1 MFLVSTVLTDGHV
14 PCIGNPRTM
23 QDKKFKFF
31 TEPYAHQREAFDK
44 SSEQTNYA
52 LLMDMGTGKTKVTI
66 DTIGL
71 LFEEKKIDIAVVVAP
86 KGVIA
91 NWVAEIETH
100 LPPRI
105 EREVLLWNPNL
116 TDKVKKSL
124 RALYTKTGKLK
135 FLLMNVEAFSTEKGT
150 DVAKAFIKMFK
161 AIMVVDESTT
171 IKNRG
176 AQRTI
181 ALCAVGRGARY
192 RRILTGSPVTKSP
205 LDLFSQMGFLDPD
218 ILGFKNFYAFQSRYA
233 LLDKKH
239 MGARIFNQVTGYQR
253 LDELTDKLSKSSFRV
268 RKEDCLDL
276 PDKVY
281 EKREVALT
289 KEQAKAYRQMKQLAL
304 AQLDNGEL
312 ATTHSVLT
320 QIMRLQQICCGHLT
334 DDDGKIH
341 DLSSNRIESLLDL
354 CEEVQGKAII
364 WATWTADIRSIAEA
378 LRSRYS
384 VQAASTLHG
393 ETPDSERQHIVE
405 TFQDRQSEL
414 RFLVGHPKTGGYGLT
429 LTAANTVIYYSNSYD
444 LELRLQSE
452 DRAHRIGQ
460 NNKVTYIDLMSPKTI
475 DEKIVKSLRDKINIA
490 NQILGESAR
499 EWLV

>member
-1 MFLVSTVLTDGHV
+1 
-14 PCIGNPRTM
+14 
-23 QDKKFKFF
+23 
-31 TEPYAHQREAFDK
+31 
-44 SSEQTNYA
+44 
-52 LLMDMGTGKTKVTI
+52 
-66 DTIGL
+66 
-71 LFEEKKIDIAVVVAP
+71 
-86 KGVIA
+86 
-91 NWVAEIETH
+91 
-100 LPPRI
+100 
-105 EREVLLWNPNL
+105 
-116 TDKVKKSL
+116 
-124 RALYTKTGKLK
+124 
-135 FLLMNVEAFSTEKGT
+135 
-150 DVAKAFIKMFK
+150 
-161 AIMVVDESTT
+161 
-171 IKNRG
+171 
-176 AQRTI
+176 
-181 ALCAVGRGARY
+181 VGRGARY

-239 MGARIFNQVTGYQR
+239 MGARIFNQVIGYQR
-253 LDELTDKLSKSSFRV
+253 LDELTEKLSKSSFRV

-289 KEQAKAYRQMKQLAL
+289 KEQEKAYKQMKQLAL
-304 AQLDNGEL
+304 AQLSNGEL
-312 ATTHSVLT
+312 STTHSVLT

-334 DDDGKIH
+334 DDEGKVH
-341 DLSSNRIESLLDL
+341 DLSSNRIKSLLDL
-354 CEEVQGKAII
+354 CEEVQGKAIV
-364 WATWTADIRSIAEA
+364 WATWTADIRSIVEA
-378 LRSRYS
+378 LRDRYS
-384 VQAASTLHG
+384 VQAVSALHG

-452 DRAHRIGQ
+452 DRAHRISQ